1 MKTFLKLPQSIR
13 NMRNTH
19 ANSADLL
26 TSATHTRAL
35 NTPQGGRTYA
45 NHRSGRTRV
54 DINSSFISFR
64 IFSFGYIDCVADTW
78 ARILLFSICLKVRFG
93 GGIGRVDWVCGGQ
106 VWSIGRH
113 HPLQVPGYKSSGSN
127 RGVFF
132 PPKLIH
138 CKIVTPD
145 NLLWGNNFD
154 KGCIRLQVAFQHFVY
169 LFGIGHLAY
178 MKLPIRDIHTLNY
191 RVDIFTP

>member
-1 MKTFLKLPQSIR
+1 MSPDIIIFHLSEGEVRWGYWARRLS
-13 NMRNTH
+13 MW
-19 ANSADLL
+19 
-26 TSATHTRAL
+26 
-35 NTPQGGRTYA
+35 
-45 NHRSGRTRV
+45 RSGL
-54 DINSSFISFR
+54 INREASPFTS
-64 IFSFGYIDCVADTW
+64 
-78 ARILLFSICLKVRFG
+78 L
-93 GGIGRVDWVCGGQ
+93 
-106 VWSIGRH
+106 
-113 HPLQVPGYKSSGSN
+113 SGSN

-169 LFGIGHLAY
+169 LFGIGHLEY
-178 MKLPIRDIHTLNY
+178 MKLPIRDIHAINY